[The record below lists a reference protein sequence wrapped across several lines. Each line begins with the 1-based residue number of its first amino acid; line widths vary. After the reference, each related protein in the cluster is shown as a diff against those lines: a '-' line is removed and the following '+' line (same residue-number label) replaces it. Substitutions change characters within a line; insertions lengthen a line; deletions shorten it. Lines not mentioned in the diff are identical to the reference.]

1 MRIPLLFCLLVTLPA
16 PGASAQA
23 PQRGDSTRRDPTN
36 TLPLATTRTARF
48 TTTEG
53 TWMSVDVS
61 PDGRTLV
68 FDLLG
73 DLYTVPIAGGAAT
86 RIVGGT
92 SIDGQPRFS
101 PDGQSLVFT
110 SDRSGADATW
120 IANADGSRPR
130 LLIAGGS
137 HPAWS
142 PDGKQVVTG
151 NRLVDVRGG
160 TGVQIQGFGTAAS
173 FTADGRYIWYQAG
186 TQGGTQAARYD
197 RSTGTTSFQ
206 TNLPGGVLRPMV
218 SRDGRS
224 LAYYT
229 RFEARPALMI
239 RDLAT
244 GADRWLLLGTQPE
257 AYGSPA
263 VGALPGSAWMPDGSA
278 IITSYGGKLWRVD
291 VASGRATEIPFR
303 AEVEQ
308 SLGPLVRGTFPIRDS
323 VVVREIREPALS
335 PDGRSVAFSALGK
348 LWVSE
353 LGGTPKRLTA
363 STGVVVSSPAW
374 SPDGRSIAYA
384 TWVDGEGGDIFLVPA
399 AGGAARNLTRAPAMY
414 TRLNFTHDGARLAF
428 ARAPRRARTVAIDD
442 AAVQARTP
450 AGVGTELGL
459 ELRWISAAGGEQHPI
474 AMVAD
479 VGVMPQGAYP
489 HFGGDSSRVVYHD
502 GTALVSV
509 RWDGTDRRVVLAGAA
524 PQTLMGP
531 DGARVVSRA
540 GRRNQ
545 IHLFERPQVTDSI
558 AIDPT
563 SERPPVPV
571 RRLTRSG
578 GEFPAWS
585 HDGSKISWSV
595 GATLYVY
602 DVAAADRAVADS
614 IAQALVQPATT
625 DTTRRAAPADSA
637 ARNRVAY
644 EAARY
649 DISIVVAADAPTG
662 AFVLRGATVISMK
675 GSEVI
680 ANADVVIT
688 GNRIAAVGA
697 RGAVTV
703 PRGARIIDVT
713 GKTIVPGYVDL
724 HAQSGA
730 PAQVHRTV
738 VSQYLANLA
747 FGVTTLR
754 DPEAPSYDI
763 FSYADRLATGDL
775 LGPRLFPTG
784 PVAVDSA
791 STMRTPA
798 EARDFVGPYATSYRS
813 TAIRAD
819 LAASRPDRQRFL
831 TASGDL
837 GLSATAF
844 GTPDFR
850 RSLAAILDGFAD
862 HQAAYEI
869 FPVHGDWAA
878 LLAQSGLTY
887 TPMLL
892 GRVGNRN
899 GYEYL
904 LATEDP
910 HADPKV
916 RRFNYHKDLDRLTRT
931 RGTWN
936 WEDEYPFEAVAQGA
950 ANIVAAGGRVGIGTN
965 GRVQGLAFHWEMW
978 LLARG
983 GMSNHDI
990 LRAATIF
997 GAEAIGVAADL
1008 GSVEVG
1014 KLADLQVLDRN
1025 PLDQIRN
1032 STSLR
1037 YVMKNG
1043 RLYDANTLDQVA
1055 PVARPLPAAWW
1066 QQIDPTEESR

>member
-1 MRIPLLFCLLVTLPA
+1 MRIPTLFCLLATLPA

-23 PQRGDSTRRDPTN
+23 PQRGDSARRDPTN

-48 TTTEG
+48 STTEG

-73 DLYTVPIAGGAAT
+73 DLYTVPITGGAAT

-101 PDGQSLVFT
+101 PDGRSLVFS
-110 SDRSGADATW
+110 SDRGGTDATW
-120 IANADGSRPR
+120 VANADGSQPR
-130 LLIAGGS
+130 LLVAGGS
-137 HPAWS
+137 HPAWT

-160 TGVQIQGFGTAAS
+160 TGVLLPGFGTAAS
-173 FTADGRYIWYQAG
+173 FTADGRFIWFQA
-186 TQGGTQAARYD
+186 GTQAARYD
-197 RSTGTTSFQ
+197 RQTGTTSFQ
-206 TNLPGGVLRPMV
+206 TNLPGAVLRPMV
-218 SRDGRS
+218 SRDGGS
-224 LAYYT
+224 LAYFT
-229 RFEARPALMI
+229 RFEARTALVI

-257 AYGSPA
+257 ATGSPA
-263 VGALPGSAWMPDGSA
+263 VGTLPGSAWMPDGSA
-278 IITSYGGKLWRVD
+278 IVTSFGGKLWRVE
-291 VASGRATEIPFR
+291 VASGRAIEIPFR

-308 SLGPLVRGTFPIRDS
+308 AMGPLVRGSFPVRDS

-335 PDGRSVAFSALGK
+335 PDGRSVAFAALGK

-353 LGGTPKRLTA
+353 LGGRPRRLTA
-363 STGVVVSSPAW
+363 STGVVESSPAW
-374 SPDGRSIAYA
+374 TPDGRSIAYA
-384 TWVDGEGGDIFLVPA
+384 TWVDGEGGDIMLVPMG
-399 AGGAARNLTRAPAMY
+399 GGAARNLTRAPAMY
-414 TRLNFTHDGARLAF
+414 TRLNFTPDGSRLAF
-428 ARAPRRARTVAIDD
+428 ARAPRRTRTVALDD
-442 AAVQARTP
+442 GAVLPRTP
-450 AGVGTELGL
+450 AGAGTELQL

-479 VGVMPQGAYP
+479 LGVMPFAAYP
-489 HFGGDSSRVVYHD
+489 HFTADTSRVLYHD

-509 RWDGTDRRVVLAGAA
+509 RWDGSDRRVVLAGAA
-524 PQTLMGP
+524 PQTLLAP
-531 DGARVVSRA
+531 DGARVASRA

-545 IHLFERPQVTDSI
+545 VYLFERPQVTDSI
-558 AIDPT
+558 TIDPT
-563 SERPPVPV
+563 AERPPVPV

-585 HDGSKISWSV
+585 ADGTRLTWSS

-614 IAQALVQPATT
+614 IAQAQAASP
-625 DTTRRAAPADSA
+625 DTTRRPAGAADTT

-644 EAARY
+644 EPARHE
-649 DISIVVAADAPTG
+649 ISIVVPADVPTG
-662 AFVLRGATVISMK
+662 AIVLRGGTVVTMK
-675 GSEVI
+675 GAEVI
-680 ANADVVIT
+680 PNADVVVS
-688 GNRIAAVGA
+688 GNRITAVGP
-697 RGAVTV
+697 RGSVAV
-703 PRGARIIDVT
+703 PRGARIVDVA
-713 GKTIVPGYVDL
+713 GKTIMPGYVDL
-724 HAQSGA
+724 HAQVGA
-730 PAQVHRTV
+730 PAHVHRTI

-747 FGVTTLR
+747 HGVTTLR
-754 DPEAPSYDI
+754 DPEAQNHDV

-791 STMRTPA
+791 LTIRTPA
-798 EARDFVGPYATSYRS
+798 EARDVVGPYASLYRS

-819 LAASRPDRQRFL
+819 LAASRPDRQRL
-831 TASGDL
+831 LATSHEL
-837 GLSATAF
+837 GLSATAT

-850 RSLAAILDGFAD
+850 RSLSAILDGFGD
-862 HQAAYEI
+862 HQAAYEV
-869 FPVHGDWAA
+869 FPTHGDWAA
-878 LLAQSGLTY
+878 LMAQSGLTY

-904 LATEDP
+904 LATEEP
-910 HADPKV
+910 HDDPKV
-916 RRFNYHKDLDRLTRT
+916 RRFSYHKDLDRLTRT
-931 RGTWN
+931 RGTWM
-936 WEDEYPFEAVAQGA
+936 WEDEYPFEAVARGA
-950 ANIVAAGGRVGIGTN
+950 AGIVAAGGRVGIGTN

-997 GAEAIGVAADL
+997 GAEAIGVGADL
-1008 GSVEVG
+1008 GSIEAG

-1025 PLDQIRN
+1025 PLDAIRN
-1032 STSLR
+1032 STALR

-1055 PVARPLPAAWW
+1055 PVARALPAAWW
-1066 QQIDPTEESR
+1066 QLIDPTEESR

>member
-1 MRIPLLFCLLVTLPA
+1 MRIPHLLCVLAILSPSEAT
-16 PGASAQA
+16 SQA
-23 PQRGDSTRRDPTN
+23 PQRSDSARRDPTN

-61 PDGRTLV
+61 PDGTTLV

-73 DLYTVPIAGGAAT
+73 DLYTLPIAGGTAT
-86 RIVGGT
+86 RIVAGN
-92 SIDGQPRFS
+92 SVDGQPRFS

-110 SDRSGADATW
+110 SDRSGVDATW
-120 IANADGSRPR
+120 IANTDGSRPR
-130 LLIAGGS
+130 LLVAGGS
-137 HPAWS
+137 HPAWT
-142 PDGKQVVTG
+142 PDGRQVVTG

-160 TGVQIQGFGTAAS
+160 AGVQIQGFGTAAS
-173 FTADGRYIWYQAG
+173 FTADGRYIWYQN
-186 TQGGTQAARYD
+186 GTQAARYD

-218 SRDGRS
+218 SRDGKS
-224 LAYYT
+224 LAYFT
-229 RFEARPALMI
+229 RFESRPALVI
-239 RDLAT
+239 RDLVS
-244 GADRWLLLGTQPE
+244 GADRWVLLGTQPE
-257 AYGSPA
+257 ASGSPA
-263 VGALPGSAWMPDGSA
+263 VGALPGSAWLPDGTA
-278 IITSYGGKLWRVD
+278 IITSFGGKLWRVD
-291 VASGRATEIPFR
+291 VASGRATQIPFT
-303 AEVEQ
+303 ADVE
-308 SLGPLVRGTFPIRDS
+308 LAMGPLVRGNFPIGDS

-335 PDGRSVAFSALGK
+335 PDGRSVAFTALGK
-348 LWVSE
+348 VWVSA
-353 LGGTPKRLTA
+353 LGGTPRRLTA
-363 STGVVVSSPAW
+363 GSGMVELSPAW
-374 SPDGRSIAYA
+374 TPDGRSIAYA
-384 TWVDGEGGDIFLVPA
+384 TWVDGAGGDIFLVPA
-399 AGGAARNLTRAPAMY
+399 GGGAARNLTRAPAMY
-414 TRLNFTHDGARLAF
+414 TRLNFTPDGSRLAF
-428 ARAPRRARTVAIDD
+428 ARAPQRARTVAVDD

-450 AGVGTELGL
+450 AGVGTELNL
-459 ELRWISAAGGEQHPI
+459 ELRWIDPAGGVQHPI

-479 VGVMPQGAYP
+479 VGVLPLGASP
-489 HFGGDSSRVVYHD
+489 HFTGDTSRVVYHD

-524 PQTLMGP
+524 PQTLLAP

-545 IHLFERPQVTDSI
+545 IHLYERPQVTDSI
-558 AIDPT
+558 TIDPT
-563 SERPPVPV
+563 ADRPPVPV
-571 RRLTRSG
+571 RRLTRAG

-585 HDGSKISWSV
+585 HDGTKLTWSS
-595 GATLYVY
+595 GTTLHVY
-602 DVAAADRAVADS
+602 DVAAAERAVADS
-614 IAQALVQPATT
+614 VAQAPTPPASP
-625 DTTRRAAPADSA
+625 DSTRRAATPADST

-644 EAARY
+644 EATRY
-649 DISIVVAADAPTG
+649 DISIVVPADAPTG
-662 AFVLRGATVISMK
+662 AIVLRGGTVISMK

-680 ANADVVIT
+680 ANADVVVS
-688 GNRIAAVGA
+688 GNRITAVGA
-697 RGAVTV
+697 RGTVAV
-703 PRGARIIDVT
+703 PRGARIVDVS
-713 GKTIVPGYVDL
+713 GKTIVPGYIDL
-724 HAQSGA
+724 HSQVGA

-754 DPEAPSYDI
+754 DPEAPSHDV
-763 FSYADRLATGDL
+763 FTYADRIATGDL

-791 STMRTPA
+791 LTMRTPA

-819 LAASRPDRQRFL
+819 LAASRADRQRFL
-831 TASGDL
+831 AASRES
-837 GLSATAF
+837 GLSAVAT

-850 RSLAAILDGFAD
+850 RSLSAILDGFAD

-869 FPVHGDWAA
+869 FPTHGDWAA
-878 LLAQSGLTY
+878 LMAQSGLTY

-892 GRVGNRN
+892 GRVGSRN

-904 LATEDP
+904 LATELP

-916 RRFNYHKDLDRLTRT
+916 RRFTYHKDLDRLTRT
-931 RGTWN
+931 RGTWF
-936 WEDEYPFEAVAQGA
+936 WDDEYPFEAIAQGA
-950 ANIVAAGGRVGIGTN
+950 ASIVAAGGRVGIGTN

-997 GAEAIGVAADL
+997 GAEAIGVGTDL
-1008 GSVEVG
+1008 GSIEVG

-1025 PLDQIRN
+1025 PLEEIRHT
-1032 STSLR
+1032 TSLR

-1043 RLYDANTLDQVA
+1043 RLYDANTLDQIA
-1055 PVARPLPAAWW
+1055 PVRRPLASPWW
-1066 QQIDPTEESR
+1066 QVLEPTEESR

>member
-1 MRIPLLFCLLVTLPA
+1 MAILSPPA
-16 PGASAQA
+16 ASAQA

-48 TTTEG
+48 TVTEG

-61 PDGRTLV
+61 PDGSTLV

-73 DLYTVPIAGGAAT
+73 DLYTLPIAGGTAT

-110 SDRSGADATW
+110 SDRNGADGTW

-130 LLIAGGS
+130 LLVAGGS

-142 PDGKQVVTG
+142 PDGRQVVTG

-173 FTADGRYIWYQAG
+173 FTADGRSIWYQDG
-186 TQGGTQAARYD
+186 IQAARYD
-197 RSTGTTSFQ
+197 RRTGTTSFR

-224 LAYYT
+224 LAYFT
-229 RFEARPALMI
+229 RFESWTALVI

-244 GADRWLLLGTQPE
+244 GADRWVLLGTQPE

-263 VGALPGSAWMPDGSA
+263 VGSLPGSAWLPNGSA
-278 IITSYGGKLWRVD
+278 IITSFGGKLWRVE
-291 VASGRATEIPFR
+291 VSSGHATEIPFR

-363 STGVVVSSPAW
+363 SAGVVESSPAW

-384 TWVDGEGGDIFLVPA
+384 TWVDGDGGDIFVVPA
-399 AGGAARNLTRAPAMY
+399 AGGMARNLTRAPALY
-414 TRLNFTHDGARLAF
+414 TRLAFTPDGSRLAF
-428 ARAPRRARTVAIDD
+428 ARAPRRARTVAVND

-450 AGVGTELGL
+450 AGAGTELNL
-459 ELRWISAAGGEQHPI
+459 ELRWISAAGGAQHPI

-479 VGVMPQGAYP
+479 VGVMPLGAAP
-489 HFGGDSSRVVYHD
+489 HFIGDSSRVVYHD
-502 GTALVSV
+502 GAALVSV

-524 PQTLMGP
+524 PQTRLGP
-531 DGARVVSRA
+531 DGVRVVSRA

-558 AIDPT
+558 TIDPT
-563 SERPPVPV
+563 AERPPVPV

-585 HDGSKISWSV
+585 HDGRWITWSV

-602 DVAAADRAVADS
+602 DVAAAERAVADS
-614 IAQALVQPATT
+614 MARALVQAANP
-625 DTTRRAAPADSA
+625 DTTRRAAPDPTAP
-637 ARNRVAY
+637 NRVAY
-644 EAARY
+644 EPARY
-649 DISIVVAADAPTG
+649 DIAIALPADAPTG
-662 AFVLRGATVISMK
+662 TVVLRGGTVISMR
-675 GSEVI
+675 GHEVI
-680 ANADVVIT
+680 ADADVVIT
-688 GNRIAAVGA
+688 GNRITAVGA
-697 RGAVTV
+697 RGTVSV
-703 PRGARIIDVT
+703 PRGARIVNVA

-730 PAQVHRTV
+730 PAQVHRTI

-763 FSYADRLATGDL
+763 FSYADRIATGDL

-784 PVAVDSA
+784 PVAVDS
-791 STMRTPA
+791 TMTVRTPA
-798 EARDFVGPYATSYRS
+798 EARDVVAPHATSYRA

-819 LAASRPDRQRFL
+819 LAASRPDRQRL
-831 TASGDL
+831 LAASSEV
-837 GLSATAF
+837 GLSAIAT

-850 RSLAAILDGFAD
+850 RSLAAILDGFAN
-862 HQAAYEI
+862 HQTAYEV
-869 FPVHGDWAA
+869 FPTHGDWAA
-878 LLAQSGLTY
+878 LMAQSGLTY

-899 GYEYL
+899 GYDYV
-904 LATEDP
+904 LATEQP
-910 HADPKV
+910 HADAKV
-916 RRFNYHKDLDRLTRT
+916 RRFHYHKDLDRLTRT
-931 RGTWN
+931 QGTWH
-936 WEDEYPFEAVAQGA
+936 WEDEYPFEAVARGA
-950 ANIVAAGGRVGIGTN
+950 AGIVAAGGRVGIGSN

-990 LRAATIF
+990 LRAATIV
-997 GAEAIGVAADL
+997 GAEAIGIGADL
-1008 GSVEVG
+1008 GSIEVG

-1025 PLDQIRN
+1025 PLDQIRH

-1055 PVARPLPAAWW
+1055 PVARPRPATWW
-1066 QQIDPTEESR
+1066 QSLDLTEESR